1 MNRSTITLA
10 TFALVTSAFAC
21 GGTSDPAGAAAPTN
35 AAVGTG
41 ALDGKS
47 YEVTLSG
54 AGEPPQKDT
63 LVFNGGKF
71 ESTACTGFG
80 FPRWTEYTASG
91 DPSAIAFHV
100 VTHHPS
106 GGSNRLERHRAQR
119 LHRGQGRAH
128 DERQD
133 RSRDLLGLPQEV
145 TDDVDRERRSR
156 PGLEHGPLRQVPSI
170 P

>member
-1 MNRSTITLA
+1 MNRTTITLA
-10 TFALVTSAFAC
+10 TFALVTSTFAC
-21 GGTSDPAGAAAPTN
+21 GGTSNPAGAAAPTN

-47 YEVTLSG
+47 YEVTLSV
-54 AGEPPQKDT
+54 AGEQPQKDT

-80 FPRWTEYTASG
+80 FPQWTEYTASG

-106 GGSNRLERHRAQR
+106 GDSIDWNGIVRSDSIEGKGAHTMNGKTDFETFSGSLKR
-119 LHRGQGRAH
+119 
-128 DERQD
+128 
-133 RSRDLLGLPQEV
+133 
-145 TDDVDRERRSR
+145 
-156 PGLEHGPLRQVPSI
+156 
-170 P
+170 

>member
-1 MNRSTITLA
+1 MNRTTIALA
-10 TFALVTSAFAC
+10 AFALVTSTFAC
-21 GGTSDPAGAAAPTN
+21 GGASNPAGAAAPTN

-47 YEVTLSG
+47 YEVTLSI
-54 AGEPPQKDT
+54 AGEQPQKDT

-91 DPSAIAFHV
+91 DPGAIAFHV

-106 GGSNRLERHRAQR
+106 GGSIDWNGVVHRDSIEGKGARTMNGKTDLETFSGSLKR
-119 LHRGQGRAH
+119 
-128 DERQD
+128 
-133 RSRDLLGLPQEV
+133 
-145 TDDVDRERRSR
+145 
-156 PGLEHGPLRQVPSI
+156 
-170 P
+170 